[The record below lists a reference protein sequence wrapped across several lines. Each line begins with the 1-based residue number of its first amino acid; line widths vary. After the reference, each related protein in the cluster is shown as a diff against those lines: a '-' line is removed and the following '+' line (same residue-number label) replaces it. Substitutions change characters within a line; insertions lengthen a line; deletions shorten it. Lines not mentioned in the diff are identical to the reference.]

1 MLKGVIF
8 DFDGTIVDSMY
19 IWDNISMDY
28 LRSLNIEP
36 IENLNEVFARMSLE
50 EAAEYYRKNYG
61 VTLSVSEIIS
71 GVNKMIKNF
80 YQTKVTLKKGIKEYL
95 DFLHVRGVKMCIAT
109 LSDKELVKET
119 LFRLGVSDYF
129 LEVFT
134 CTEFGTGKT
143 TPEIYRT
150 ALSYIATSKEETYV
164 FEDAL
169 YAAKTAKADGFSVVG
184 VYDAYEPNQL
194 ILKDISDVYIKDY
207 TDGKLKTI

>member
-71 GVNKMIKNF
+71 GVNEMIKNF

-95 DFLHVRGVKMCIAT
+95 DFLNVRGAKMCIAT

-119 LFRLGVSDYF
+119 LFRLGVSEYF
-129 LEVFT
+129 SKVFT

-150 ALSYIATSKEETYV
+150 ALSYLATSKEETYV

-169 YAAKTAKADGFSVVG
+169 YAAKTAKDDGFSVVG

-194 ILKDISDVYIKDY
+194 MLKNISDVYIKDY